1 MRKVTY
7 TAYNPDTLEILENI
21 PNLDT
26 ALDFQSNP
34 YYIETVLTDC
44 YEKTSE
50 GAILSL
56 LQRL

>member
-7 TAYNPDTLEILENI
+7 TAYNPETLEILENI
-21 PNLDT
+21 PDLDT
-26 ALDFQSNP
+26 ALDFQPNP

-44 YEKTSE
+44 YRNTSE

-56 LQRL
+56 LQQL